1 MGAFSDN
8 KENGPVCERVNERPL
23 TESEPHAAALR
34 ENQALQAAFQP
45 TYYFRA
51 DQGDGP
57 LFLDEEHGLL
67 RIGEDG
73 WVLEGKALRSFRISE
88 DGAPLFESGE
98 RYGGGDRPVPPGAPE
113 I

>member
-8 KENGPVCERVNERPL
+8 KENCPVCEHVNERPL
-23 TESEPHAAALR
+23 TESEPHAAALQ
-34 ENQALQAAFQP
+34 ENQALQAAFQSA
-45 TYYFRA
+45 YCFRA

-73 WVLEGKALRSFRISE
+73 WVL
-88 DGAPLFESGE
+88 
-98 RYGGGDRPVPPGAPE
+98 GGGEGPALLPHLRGRRAAV
-113 I
+113 